1 MSSIHLNA
9 INRPHIRIPSVSG
22 TTLAGVALL
31 LVFAIAIY
39 AASQSPGTTP
49 DAIASMVA
57 CP

>member
-1 MSSIHLNA
+1 MSSTHLTS
-9 INRPHIRIPSVSG
+9 INRPHIRIPTING
-22 TTLAGVALL
+22 TTLAGIALL

-49 DAIASMVA
+49 DAIASMVV